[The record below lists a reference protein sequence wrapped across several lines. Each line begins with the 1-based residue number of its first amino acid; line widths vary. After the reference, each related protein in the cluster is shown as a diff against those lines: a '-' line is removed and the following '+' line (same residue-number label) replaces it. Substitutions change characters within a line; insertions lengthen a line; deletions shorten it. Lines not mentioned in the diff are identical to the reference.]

1 MTKVKVKVR
10 VEIPAGNYFFKRERE
25 RSTFKIIQNF
35 ATRHHNII
43 CDSKFLGV
51 IYHHFFLM
59 HVDYFPL
66 SILPY
71 KWQREVDTDDHP
83 SKYFGMCNFFVSAVV
98 GDLWL
103 PVEVLPLSSFQVRT
117 ALQLLVTII
126 GFYSSFC
133 EYKKIAQRSIRG

>member
-1 MTKVKVKVR
+1 
-10 VEIPAGNYFFKRERE
+10 
-25 RSTFKIIQNF
+25 
-35 ATRHHNII
+35 
-43 CDSKFLGV
+43 
-51 IYHHFFLM
+51 M

-103 PVEVLPLSSFQVRT
+103 PVEVLPLSSFQVRI
-117 ALQLLVTII
+117 ALQLLVII
-126 GFYSSFC
+126 IVFTHLFANI
-133 EYKKIAQRSIRG
+133 KK